1 MTDTKRD
8 FNPKKQAQYRT
19 WVIWNSMPRHLTVE
33 NMQQLSMN
41 DPILTELAAIK
52 TQKELAAYIGVRPS
66 TISDWNKQPI
76 REEFKQLDWRYW
88 AKQAT
93 PLIVA
98 KYIDKLLIHADAP
111 RFTAWMKYVEQAE
124 EKSQVDVD
132 VKHEGLAA
140 LIAGADKVLKDHG
153 ESI

>member
-1 MTDTKRD
+1 MADTNRD
-8 FNPKKQAQYRT
+8 FNPKKENEYRT
-19 WVIWNSMPRHLTVE
+19 WVIWNSMPRHLTAE
-33 NMQQLSMN
+33 NMEQLSIG
-41 DPILTELAAIK
+41 DPLLAKLATIRTQKDLAAFLK
-52 TQKELAAYIGVRPS
+52 VRPT
-66 TISDWNKQPI
+66 TISEWAKQPI
-76 REEFKQLDWRYW
+76 RDEFKQLDWRYW